1 MTLDANTTIIPADFP
16 ELALLLWNRDLAR
29 PVLASDAFAI
39 YERNW
44 RFVDQAR
51 LTKREAQFI
60 RDLTEAFG
68 NGVLLAS

>member
-1 MTLDANTTIIPADFP
+1 MIIPADFP

-29 PVLASDAFAI
+29 PLSASDAFAI

-44 RFVDQAR
+44 RFVDQTR
-51 LTKREAQFI
+51 LTNRETQFI
-60 RDLTEAFG
+60 RDLTNAFG

>member
-1 MTLDANTTIIPADFP
+1 MTVDANTAIVPADFP
-16 ELALLLWNRDLAR
+16 ELALLLWNRDLTC
-29 PVLASDAFAI
+29 PLLASDVFAI

-51 LTKREAQFI
+51 LTKREVQFI
-60 RDLTEAFG
+60 RDLAEAFG